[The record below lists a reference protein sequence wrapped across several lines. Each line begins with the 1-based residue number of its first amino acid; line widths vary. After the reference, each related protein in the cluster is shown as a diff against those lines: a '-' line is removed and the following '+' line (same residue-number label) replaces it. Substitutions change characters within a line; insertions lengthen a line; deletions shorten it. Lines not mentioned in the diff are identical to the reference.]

1 MITTIIFD
9 IGNVLADFVWEEH
22 YRSFGYD
29 EETFLRI
36 AKATVKNPAWNEY
49 DRGVLTEEEVLQ
61 EFIKSDP
68 GLEDIIRQVLKNKK
82 TMVIRNDYAI
92 PWIKELQGKGYRC
105 LYLSNFSKSAETD
118 CAEALDF
125 IPYMDGGI
133 LSYREKVI
141 KPMPEIYQLLI
152 DRYELVPEEC
162 VFLDDTVCNLEAAE
176 KFGIHTIHF
185 VNKEQA
191 SRELRELGVKA

>member
-1 MITTIIFD
+1 M
-9 IGNVLADFVWEEH
+9 
-22 YRSFGYD
+22 
-29 EETFLRI
+29 RI

-49 DRGVLTEEEVLQ
+49 DRGILTDEEVMQ

-68 GLEDIIRQVLKNKK
+68 ELEDILRKVLKSKK
-82 TMVIRNDYAI
+82 TMVRRNDYAI
-92 PWIKELQGKGYRC
+92 PWIKELQEKGYRC
-105 LYLSNFSKSAETD
+105 LYLSNFSKASETD

-125 IPYMDGGI
+125 IPCMDGGI

-162 VFLDDTVCNLEAAE
+162 VFLDDTVRNLEAAQ

-185 VNKEQA
+185 TSQEQA
-191 SRELRELGVKA
+191 IRELRELGVNA